1 MIKLKLSISKYLTVL
16 FLLSFLLIQCKRGCT
31 DLNAVNYDSSAKK
44 DDGSCYSITLP
55 SNLNFTIDYD
65 TTTGLVDIE
74 ATAINENFFTVI
86 FFDLLD
92 STIVQTVNGNASY
105 TYSDT
110 GFFKIKVRAHTSDN
124 DYVEKVDSVHV
135 VFEAPIFNAGYTTPL
150 SYSGY
155 TLVWNDEFNGTSLS
169 SDWIQESGNGSSG
182 WGNNESQ
189 YYRAENTSV
198 SDGFLTITAK
208 QENFSGFDFE
218 YTSSR
223 IKTQGVQNFK
233 YGRIDIRAKLPYTQ
247 GLWPALWMLGENITS
262 VSWPACGEIDIMEL
276 IGGDGY
282 NDATVH
288 GTAHWYDPSICSNQN
303 PLCHALYGQ
312 ANSLSS
318 GIYNDEFHVFSIIWT
333 SSSIK
338 WLRDDIQYNEMNIS
352 NLSAFHNNFF
362 FIFNVAV
369 GGDWPGY
376 PDVSTVLPQT
386 MVVDYVRVFQ

>member
-1 MIKLKLSISKYLTVL
+1 MIKLKLSISKHLTVL

-31 DLNAVNYDSSAKK
+31 DPNAVNYDSSAKK

-92 STIVQTVNGNASY
+92 SIIVQTENGNASY

-110 GFFKIKVRAHTSDN
+110 GFFQIKVRAHTSDN

-169 SDWIQESGNGSSG
+169 SDWIQESGNGSWG

-208 QENFSGFDFE
+208 QENFSGFD

-276 IGGDGY
+276 IGGSSNNNDGTIHG
-282 NDATVH
+282 TVH
-288 GTAHWYDPSICSNQN
+288 WDDNG
-303 PLCHALYGQ
+303 HAYEGG
-312 ANSLSS
+312 SSTLSS
-318 GIYNDEFHVFSIIWT
+318 GIYNDEFHVFTIIWNA
-333 SSSIK
+333 SSIK
-338 WLRDDIQYNEMNIS
+338 WLIDDIQYNEKDIS
-352 NLSAFHNNFF
+352 NLNAFHNNFF

-369 GGDWPGY
+369 GGNWPGY
-376 PDVSTVLPQT
+376 PNSSTILPQT

>member
-1 MIKLKLSISKYLTVL
+1 MIKLKLSISKYLTFL

-31 DLNAVNYDSSAKK
+31 DPNAVNYDSSAKK

-65 TTTGLVDIE
+65 TTTGLVDVE

-110 GFFKIKVRAHTSDN
+110 GFFQIKVRAHTSDN
-124 DYVEKVDSVHV
+124 DYVEKVDSVNV

-169 SDWIQESGNGSSG
+169 SNWIQESGNGSWG

-208 QENFSGFDFE
+208 QENFSGFD

-247 GLWPALWMLGENITS
+247 GLWPALWMLGENISS

-276 IGGDGY
+276 IGGSSDNNDGTIHG
-282 NDATVH
+282 TVH
-288 GTAHWYDPSICSNQN
+288 WDDNG
-303 PLCHALYGQ
+303 HAYYGG
-312 ANSLSS
+312 SSTLSS
-318 GIYNDEFHVFSIIWT
+318 GIYNDEFHVFTIIWNA
-333 SSSIK
+333 SSIK
-338 WLRDDIQYNEMNIS
+338 WLRDDIQYKEIDIS
-352 NLSAFHNNFF
+352 NLNAFHNNFF

-369 GGDWPGY
+369 GGNWPGY
-376 PDVSTVLPQT
+376 PNSSTILPQT

>member
-1 MIKLKLSISKYLTVL
+1 MIKLKLSISKYFTVL

-31 DLNAVNYDSSAKK
+31 DPNAVNYDSSAKK

-65 TTTGLVDIE
+65 TTTGLVDVE

-92 STIVQTVNGNASY
+92 STIIQTVNGNASY

-110 GFFKIKVRAHTSDN
+110 GFFQIKVRAHTSDN
-124 DYVEKVDSVHV
+124 DFIEKVDSVHV
-135 VFEAPIFNAGYTTPL
+135 VFEAPIFNAGYITPL

-155 TLVWNDEFNGTSLS
+155 DLVWNDEFNGTSLS
-169 SDWIQESGNGSSG
+169 EDWIYETGNGSSG

-189 YYRAENTSV
+189 YYREENTSV

-208 QENFSGFDFE
+208 QENFSGFD

-247 GLWPALWMLGENITS
+247 GLWPALWMLGENISS

-276 IGGDGY
+276 IGGSSNNNDGTIHG
-282 NDATVH
+282 TVH
-288 GTAHWYDPSICSNQN
+288 WDDNG
-303 PLCHALYGQ
+303 HAYYGG
-312 ANSLSS
+312 SSTLSS
-318 GIYNDEFHVFSIIWT
+318 GIYNDEFHVFTIIWNA
-333 SSSIK
+333 SSIK
-338 WLRDDIQYNEMNIS
+338 WLRDDEQYKEIDIN
-352 NLSAFHNNFF
+352 NLNAFHNNFF

-369 GGDWPGY
+369 GGNWPGY
-376 PDVSTVLPQT
+376 PNSSTILPQK